1 MHYFIRLAV
10 IGVLLLPSMVLGVL
24 WLQGIPLPH
33 EVVVSTLGASL
44 IAIVLWL
51 VILNRQF
58 QLDRLAQHLLEQL
71 NKDKETTAALVEPFQ
86 SDTSNE
92 PVYLAMEALAE
103 RLAQRR
109 EQLKTNFD
117 KLSGIL
123 ITLSQNK
130 PIEIGTYDF
139 DMPDSDDR
147 TLLLGSLCQLIHSL
161 QHSRQR
167 GDVFANV
174 LRESP
179 IAMIITQENYRIRS
193 LNPAAERLLG
203 MTLQKASH
211 KNLMKFF
218 VPPPLKSHHAHLK
231 GIVLPIEEAIE
242 ALQSGRQEV
251 FTTLRNGSGK
261 TVLVGVRA
269 SFGHHC
275 LFMLREK
282 IKHHG
287 QHDQG
292 MPDTIQLDLSET
304 KLPVPANLAG

>member
-10 IGVLLLPSMVLGVL
+10 IGVLLLPSVVLGVL
-24 WLQGIPLPH
+24 WLQGIPLQH
-33 EVVVSTLGASL
+33 EIVVSTLGASL
-44 IAIVLWL
+44 ITIILWL
-51 VILNRQF
+51 VILNHQI
-58 QLDRLAQHLLEQL
+58 QLDRLARHLLKQL
-71 NKDKETTAALVEPFQ
+71 NEDKETSEALVEPFQ
-86 SDTSNE
+86 SDTSSE

-139 DMPDSDDR
+139 EMPDADDR

-179 IAMIITQENYRIRS
+179 IAMIITQDNYRIRS
-193 LNPAAERLLG
+193 LNPAAERLIG
-203 MTLQKASH
+203 MTLQQASH
-211 KNLMKFF
+211 KNLKKFF

-231 GIVLPIEEAIE
+231 GVVLPIEEAIE
-242 ALQSGRQEV
+242 ALQNGRQEV
-251 FTTLRNGSGK
+251 FSTMRNGDGK
-261 TVLVGVRA
+261 TVLIGVRA
-269 SFGHHC
+269 SFGQHC

-282 IKHHG
+282 IKDHG
-287 QHDQG
+287 QHDHG
-292 MPDTIQLDLSET
+292 APDTIQLDLSES
-304 KLPVPANLAG
+304 KLPVPATLAG